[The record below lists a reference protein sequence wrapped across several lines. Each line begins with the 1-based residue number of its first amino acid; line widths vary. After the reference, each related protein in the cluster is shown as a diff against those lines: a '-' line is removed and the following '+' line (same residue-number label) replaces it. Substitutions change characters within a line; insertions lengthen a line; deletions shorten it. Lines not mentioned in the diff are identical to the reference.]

1 MIVDSNFLKNVAERG
16 KHTFIS
22 TGMSTIKHIDNAV
35 KIFKENKCKF
45 EIMHCVSTYPM
56 KVEDANLST
65 IRSIKERYNCDVGY
79 SGHETGLG
87 VSYAASMLGI
97 TSLERHV
104 TLDRSMYGSDQ
115 SASIEKNGMKQLVRV
130 IRTMEKSIGEPKL
143 GNINPDEKKIAK
155 KLREH
160 IKNHKIDY

>member
-1 MIVDSNFLKNVAERG
+1 
-16 KHTFIS
+16 
-22 TGMSTIKHIDNAV
+22 
-35 KIFKENKCKF
+35 
-45 EIMHCVSTYPM
+45 
-56 KVEDANLST
+56 
-65 IRSIKERYNCDVGY
+65 
-79 SGHETGLG
+79 
-87 VSYAASMLGI
+87 MLGI